1 MTMAGR
7 EGAQLGSRH
16 STRRLL
22 QSSAVIGV
30 GTALSRLTGFLRVA
44 AVLYALGVTTVGGV
58 YGYSNEIPNMV
69 YELLLGG
76 VLTATLVPQFVRH
89 FQRSDDDAVSAVFTV
104 AMLAVLA
111 VTVIGIVLAPYIV
124 DLYTLR
130 VSGPGKAQQQELATS
145 FLRCFM
151 PQMVFYGLTA
161 LATAMLQA
169 RQRFFAAAFAPILNN
184 LVVISIFVALPRLSS
199 GPITVDAVSD
209 DPFLLL
215 FIGLGTTAGIAAM
228 ALALL
233 PALRRARIHLRFLPS
248 WRHAAVRT
256 MVRLSGWTVGYVIAN
271 QVALFVVLVLANEE
285 RGGAIVYLSAYAFFQ
300 LPHGLFSVS
309 ITSAVAPELAA
320 AGARADPPALRHR
333 FSRALRLMLTVII
346 PAAAVYVALARPIVV
361 ALLQRGA
368 FDAADA
374 ALVADTLVAFAI
386 GLPFF
391 STYLFALR
399 AFYSL
404 EDTKT
409 PFLLN
414 CGENA
419 VNIGLALALFSWL
432 GIPGLA
438 LAFSGAYVVATG
450 TTLYV
455 LSRRIGGLSGR
466 GIETSAAKVL
476 AVSAAAG
483 GTAWFVARVIGWD
496 TTAAAILTVVLG
508 LGAAAIITVGG
519 LRVLKVE
526 EYTELAAILGPRL
539 RRIGR
544 GAGTLRRSEPWPE
557 QPGAK
562 RPERGRP

>member
-1 MTMAGR
+1 MTTAGR
-7 EGAQLGSRH
+7 DGTQLGSRH
-16 STRRLL
+16 STSRLL
-22 QSSAVIGV
+22 QSSALIGV
-30 GTALSRLTGFLRVA
+30 GTALSRVTGFLRVA

-89 FQRSDDDAVSAVFTV
+89 FQRQDDEAVSAVFTV
-104 AMLAVLA
+104 AMLALLA
-111 VTVIGIVLAPYIV
+111 VTVIGILLAPYIV

-169 RQRFFAAAFAPILNN
+169 RQRFFAPAFAPILNN
-184 LVVISIFVALPRLSS
+184 VVVISIFLVLPQLTSR
-199 GPITVDAVSD
+199 PITVAEISS

-228 ALALL
+228 GLALL
-233 PALRRARIHLRFLPS
+233 PAVHRAQIHLRFLPA

-285 RGGAIVYLSAYAFFQ
+285 RGGALVYLSAYAFFQ
-300 LPHGLFSVS
+300 LPHGLFAVS

-346 PAAAVYVALARPIVV
+346 PAAAIYVALARPIVV

-374 ALVADTLVAFAI
+374 AVVADTLVAFAI

-414 CGENA
+414 CVENA
-419 VNIGLALALFSWL
+419 VNIALALALFSWL
-432 GIPGLA
+432 EIPGLG
-438 LAFSGAYVVATG
+438 LAFSGAYAVATVL
-450 TTLYV
+450 TLVV

-483 GTAWFVARVIGWD
+483 GVAWLVAHVIGWD
-496 TTAAAILTVVLG
+496 TTGAAIVTVMLG
-508 LGAAAIITVGG
+508 LGAASVVTVGG
-519 LRVLKVE
+519 LRLLKVE

-539 RRIGR
+539 RRMAASMTAWRPGR
-544 GAGTLRRSEPWPE
+544 DRGPSADV
-557 QPGAK
+557 
-562 RPERGRP
+562 ER

>member
-1 MTMAGR
+1 MTTGGR
-7 EGAQLGSRH
+7 DGTQLGSRH
-16 STRRLL
+16 STSRLL
-22 QSSAVIGV
+22 QSSALIGV

-89 FQRSDDDAVSAVFTV
+89 FQRQDDDAVSAVFTV
-104 AMLAVLA
+104 AMLALLA
-111 VTVIGIVLAPYIV
+111 VTVVGILLAPYIV

-130 VSGPGKAQQQELATS
+130 VTGPGKVQQQELATS

-169 RQRFFAAAFAPILNN
+169 RQRFFAPAFAPILNN
-184 LVVISIFVALPRLSS
+184 VVVISIFLVLPQLTS
-199 GPITVDAVSD
+199 GPITVAEISG

-233 PALRRARIHLRFLPS
+233 PALRRAHIHLRFLPA

-271 QVALFVVLVLANEE
+271 QVALFVVLVLANEV
-285 RGGAIVYLSAYAFFQ
+285 RGGALVYLSAYAFFQ
-300 LPHGLFSVS
+300 LPHGLFAVS

-346 PAAAVYVALARPIVV
+346 PAAAIYVALARPIVV

-374 ALVADTLVAFAI
+374 AIVADTLVAFAI

-404 EDTKT
+404 EDTRT

-414 CGENA
+414 CVENA
-419 VNIGLALALFSWL
+419 INIALALALFSWL
-432 GIPGLA
+432 GIPGLG
-438 LAFSGAYVVATG
+438 LAFSGAYAVATVL
-450 TTLYV
+450 TLVV

-483 GTAWFVARVIGWD
+483 GVAWLVARLIGWD
-496 TTAAAILTVVLG
+496 TTGEAIVTVVLG
-508 LGAAAIITVGG
+508 LGAASVVTVGG
-519 LRVLKVE
+519 LRLLRVE
-526 EYTELAAILGPRL
+526 EYTELAAILGPKL
-539 RRIGR
+539 RRMAGSVMPRRAR
-544 GAGTLRRSEPWPE
+544 GA
-557 QPGAK
+557 AADV
-562 RPERGRP
+562 ER

>member
-1 MTMAGR
+1 MTTAGR
-7 EGAQLGSRH
+7 DGTQLGSRH
-16 STRRLL
+16 STSRLL
-22 QSSAVIGV
+22 QSSALIGV
-30 GTALSRLTGFLRVA
+30 GTALSRITGFLRVA

-89 FQRSDDDAVSAVFTV
+89 FQRQDDEAVSAVFTV
-104 AMLAVLA
+104 AMLALLA
-111 VTVIGIVLAPYIV
+111 VTVLGILLAPFIV

-169 RQRFFAAAFAPILNN
+169 RQRFFAPAFAPILNN
-184 LVVISIFVALPRLSS
+184 LVVISIFLVLPQFTSR
-199 GPITVDAVSD
+199 PITVAQISG

-228 ALALL
+228 GLALL
-233 PALRRARIHLRFLPS
+233 PALHRAQIHLRFLPA

-285 RGGAIVYLSAYAFFQ
+285 RGGALVYLSAYAFFQ
-300 LPHGLFSVS
+300 LPHGLFAVS

-346 PAAAVYVALARPIVV
+346 PAAAIYVALARPIVV

-374 ALVADTLVAFAI
+374 AVVADTLVAFAI

-409 PFLLN
+409 PFLIN
-414 CGENA
+414 CVENA
-419 VNIGLALALFSWL
+419 VNIALALALFSWL
-432 GIPGLA
+432 EIPGLG
-438 LAFSGAYVVATG
+438 LAFSGAYAVATV
-450 TTLYV
+450 LALFV

-483 GTAWFVARVIGWD
+483 GVAWLVARGIGWD
-496 TTAAAILTVVLG
+496 TTGAAIVTVVLG
-508 LGAAAIITVGG
+508 LVAASVVTVGG
-519 LRVLKVE
+519 LRLLKVE

-539 RRIGR
+539 RRMAASATPWRAGR
-544 GAGTLRRSEPWPE
+544 DRAPS
-557 QPGAK
+557 ADV
-562 RPERGRP
+562 ER

>member
-1 MTMAGR
+1 MTTAEPDGT
-7 EGAQLGSRH
+7 GLSSRH
-16 STRRLL
+16 STSRLL
-22 QSSAVIGV
+22 QSSALIGV

-89 FQRSDDDAVSAVFTV
+89 FQRQDDDAISAVFTV
-104 AMLAVLA
+104 AMLALLV
-111 VTVIGIVLAPYIV
+111 VTVVGILVAPYIV
-124 DLYTLR
+124 DLYTVR
-130 VSGPGKAQQQELATS
+130 VTGPGKAQQQELATS

-169 RQRFFAAAFAPILNN
+169 RRRFLAAAFAPILNN
-184 LVVISIFVALPRLSS
+184 LVVISIFLAVPHLTS
-199 GPITVDAVSD
+199 GPITVASISD
-209 DPFLLL
+209 DPALLL

-233 PALRRARIHLRFLPS
+233 PALHRARIHLRFLPAL
-248 WRHAAVRT
+248 RHRAVRT
-256 MVRLSGWTVGYVIAN
+256 MVRLSSWTVGYVVAN
-271 QVALFVVLVLANEE
+271 QIALFVVLVLANEE

-414 CGENA
+414 CAENA
-419 VNIGLALALFSWL
+419 VNVGLALALFSWL

-438 LAFSGAYVVATG
+438 LAFSGAYAVATVL
-450 TTLYV
+450 TLMV

-466 GIETSAAKVL
+466 GIETSAVKLLV
-476 AVSAAAG
+476 VSAAAG
-483 GTAWFVARVIGWD
+483 GVAWLVARTIGWET
-496 TTAAAILTVVLG
+496 TTAALVTVVLG
-508 LGAAAIITVGG
+508 LTAALVVAVGG
-519 LRVLKVE
+519 LRLLKVE

-539 RRIGR
+539 RRAARAMVVWRPGR
-544 GAGTLRRSEPWPE
+544 TSGPPADVEP
-557 QPGAK
+557 
-562 RPERGRP
+562 

>member
-1 MTMAGR
+1 MTTAGR
-7 EGAQLGSRH
+7 DGTQLGSRH
-16 STRRLL
+16 STSRLL
-22 QSSAVIGV
+22 QSSALIGV

-89 FQRSDDDAVSAVFTV
+89 FQRQDDEAVSAVFTV
-104 AMLAVLA
+104 AMLALLA
-111 VTVIGIVLAPYIV
+111 VTVVGIVLAPYIV

-130 VSGPGKAQQQELATS
+130 VSGPGKADQQELATS

-169 RQRFFAAAFAPILNN
+169 RQRFFAPAFAPILNN
-184 LVVISIFVALPRLSS
+184 VVVISIFLVLPQLTSR
-199 GPITVDAVSD
+199 PITVAEISA

-228 ALALL
+228 GLALL
-233 PALRRARIHLRFLPS
+233 PALHRAQIRLRFLPA

-285 RGGAIVYLSAYAFFQ
+285 RGGALVYLSAYAFFQ
-300 LPHGLFSVS
+300 LPHGLFAVS

-346 PAAAVYVALARPIVV
+346 PAAAIYVALARPIVV

-374 ALVADTLVAFAI
+374 AVVADTLVAFAI

-409 PFLLN
+409 PFFIN
-414 CGENA
+414 CAENA
-419 VNIGLALALFSWL
+419 VNIALALALFSWL
-432 GIPGLA
+432 EIPGLG
-438 LAFSGAYVVATG
+438 LAFSGAYAVATVL
-450 TTLYV
+450 TLVV

-483 GTAWFVARVIGWD
+483 GVAWLVAHVIGWD
-496 TTAAAILTVVLG
+496 TTGAAIVTVVLG
-508 LGAAAIITVGG
+508 LGAASVVTVGG
-519 LRVLKVE
+519 LRLLKVE

-539 RRIGR
+539 RRMAASTTAWRPGR
-544 GAGTLRRSEPWPE
+544 DRGPSADV
-557 QPGAK
+557 
-562 RPERGRP
+562 ER